1 MEDITLY
8 NGNSLKIPCS
18 ENSIDMIYFD
28 PPFNSKREYK
38 MSIYSEIGFND
49 KWQDEDYENFINE
62 NIKFLK
68 TKLKETGLQLLL
80 VNL

>member
-38 MSIYSEIGFND
+38 MSIDSD
-49 KWQDEDYENFINE
+49 KWQWF
-62 NIKFLK
+62 
-68 TKLKETGLQLLL
+68 Q
-80 VNL
+80 